1 MKILAWLGKKTIRI
15 GLSTLILC
23 TLLTILGVNYTN
35 RTFENIKSNIL
46 RLHIVANS
54 DSEEDQAIKL
64 KVRDMVIKQVSDMNI
79 SAENAAD
86 YTEDISEKIDVLTN
100 KINDY
105 LTSEGYSQKAE
116 INLGESIFPAKNYGD
131 IVLPAGTYNAI
142 KVTLGEGQGKNWWC
156 VMFPPLC
163 CTNSGT
169 LSISEEGK
177 TALKETLSDE
187 AYKTII
193 GDVENNVT
201 LVADDGL
208 VDEDVE
214 VNVRFKIVEI
224 FKEGGDKISGLWGKC
239 KKLFAR

>member
-1 MKILAWLGKKTIRI
+1 
-15 GLSTLILC
+15 
-23 TLLTILGVNYTN
+23 
-35 RTFENIKSNIL
+35 
-46 RLHIVANS
+46 
-54 DSEEDQAIKL
+54 
-64 KVRDMVIKQVSDMNI
+64 
-79 SAENAAD
+79 
-86 YTEDISEKIDVLTN
+86 
-100 KINDY
+100 
-105 LTSEGYSQKAE
+105 
-116 INLGESIFPAKNYGD
+116 
-131 IVLPAGTYNAI
+131 
-142 KVTLGEGQGKNWWC
+142 
-156 VMFPPLC
+156 MFPPLC